1 MIFMKKLNI
10 PDLVVIG
17 GGSAGFAA
25 AIRAADLGARDI
37 RIYEEGVVGG
47 TCVNRGC
54 LPTKNLLQAAER
66 YYHYRN
72 PNFAGLPCGNAPLDF
87 AQLIQ
92 QKDNLV
98 ASMRKAKYL
107 DVLDAFPQVK
117 LISHRARFVGPDCIK
132 VEDEIVK
139 FKTAVIATGAS
150 PLPFPIPGLK
160 EAGYLT
166 YKEAINLRLLPQRM
180 LVIGGGPMGLELG
193 QFFSR
198 CGAKVVILEA
208 MSRIAPM
215 FEPEVAGELA
225 STLKREGIEV
235 QVEARVSSVR
245 LENGSRLVTAKVG
258 SGQMSWSCDE
268 ILLTAGLRPN
278 TQDIGLTEAGVAVDG
293 KGYIKVGLHQQTRR
307 RGIYAAGDCVG
318 APMLVTA
325 AAYEGAL
332 AAENAI
338 GRLGTVRDE
347 TAIPSAIF
355 TEPQVA
361 MVGLGEAMA
370 QKKGI
375 KVISET
381 VSFKHVPRAGA
392 VQDTTGVI
400 KLVVEDGSYRI
411 LGAHLCGANAAD
423 LIMLGT
429 LAVRHRFTL
438 GDIIRSIFVYPTYA
452 EAFKIAALAFRRDV
466 SKLSCCAA

>member
-1 MIFMKKLNI
+1 MIFMKNLNI

-25 AIRAADLGARDI
+25 AIRAADLGATDI
-37 RIYEEGVVGG
+37 RIYEDGVVGG
-47 TCVNRGC
+47 TCLNRGC

-66 YYHYRN
+66 YYHYRH
-72 PNFAGLPCGNAPLDF
+72 PGFAGLLGGNAPMDF

-98 ASMRKAKYL
+98 ESMRKAKYL
-107 DVLDAFPQVK
+107 NVLDALPQVR
-117 LISHRARFVGPDCIK
+117 LISNRARFIGPDCIK
-132 VEDEIVK
+132 VKDEIVK
-139 FKTAVIATGAS
+139 FNAAVIATGAS
-150 PLPFPIPGLK
+150 SLPLSIPGLK

-166 YKEAINLRLLPQRM
+166 YKEAINLKSLPRRI

-198 CGAKVVILEA
+198 CGSEVVILEA

-225 STLKREGIEV
+225 LALRREGIEV
-235 QVEARVSSVR
+235 QAEAKVSSVR
-245 LENGSRLVTAKVG
+245 LENGSKLVTAKVG
-258 SGQMSWSCDE
+258 SEQVSWSCDE

-278 TQDIGLTEAGVAVDG
+278 TQDIGLAEAGVEVDE
-293 KGYIKVGLHQQTRR
+293 KGYIKVDAHQQTTRV
-307 RGIYAAGDCVG
+307 GTYAAGDCVG
-318 APMLVTA
+318 APMLVTS
-325 AAYEGAL
+325 AAYEGAV

-338 GRLGTVRDE
+338 GRLGTAADE
-347 TAIPSAIF
+347 AAIPSAIF

-361 MVGLGEAMA
+361 MVGLGEALA
-370 QKKGI
+370 QKKI
-375 KVISET
+375 RKVICET
-381 VSFKHVPRAGA
+381 VSFEHVPRAGA

-400 KLVVEDGSYRI
+400 KLVVEDGSYMI
-411 LGAHLCGANAAD
+411 LGAHICGSSAAE
-423 LIMLGT
+423 LIMIGT
-429 LAVRHRFTL
+429 LAVRHRLTL